1 MESPVKRRRESKKE
15 RRSIDLNNS
24 EHVIGQLKGKLAIV
38 TTEMKDAVEKMNSMT
53 MEMNK
58 IKEENISYKDRM
70 ADLEQE
76 NALLVSQIEEMANEQ
91 AQRDAIIE
99 EFGIAVEA
107 RIVEWK
113 EILDEKD
120 TTIAKLKENL
130 MATDRLT
137 NVSPEER
144 SHAEMERLIQ
154 DIDRRDE
161 IIAELQSK
169 LAEAV
174 VEINES
180 SLLIEKFRSDCKAK
194 DGSKRLSKDQRELN
208 KKMADANKRI
218 STLEHLL
225 ERVEKDAK
233 VKSEQLCEALA
244 ILNKYEDENT
254 SLAEAFQEIRVLK
267 DQVLKK
273 NQHIEEFVNIV
284 NKLEEENTQL
294 EEAIVILRNKSSTGE
309 DEDLSLGELV
319 LNRHKAQEEQIM
331 KMQRDFDELSSENV
345 GLKFQIRKLKT
356 ALKETLKN
364 QLKRSNGTSSDG
376 ENQDQLSQRSESKK
390 EHVELLRI
398 KENVKSIIE
407 ENEALRQGMHE
418 ILDCIHNQEGQ
429 SIVTIQS
436 ETLENLLQALD
447 ARHLA
452 GWYHPAMR
460 LQGRVNYLQGSNAEL
475 RAQLQQIRK
484 NQIMLQAQIQ
494 DRSDSVEEGECSQP
508 RSTSPPVEMSS
519 PHRKDAMHDSPKS
532 ARSSHSQ
539 NADSGRASGKATE
552 LEEMQQADDDV
563 AAYYGGNDTP
573 MADDAES
580 LGKRSEEIYAMA
592 KEMVAQESDFRRAL
606 NDAEKKQKIL
616 EARIAE
622 LRGNLSSCVSL
633 EEHERLKQQCLDAN
647 LRLRSALEAKY
658 AEQSDELRGKAMS
671 ELRNELVVL
680 HSRLA
685 QLSPKFRKNPSEDDG
700 YSDDIMELKAENER
714 LKKAAEIA
722 HEEALVHREID
733 STVLAEFND
742 LRKRIAKFEVG
753 DGEALR
759 ETARLSLEVANRKV
773 VEVELREK
781 ISLLERKVMEMQET
795 MDRKRESDSDGEI
808 AEQRQTTFS
817 SNENQIEVIEFLQ
830 QQYAGSTS
838 LSSWERFEAAMNK
851 LNSDRKE
858 VKELLGQ
865 ISDRNNNLEVQRET
879 LSTRLR
885 IVEQLK
891 DILEQQIGKK
901 DVEDTMLKFNE
912 ASRNIIDES
921 MYKLQISQL
930 TKELQK
936 TNVDLSNHEAKLELM
951 EKEMISVQKAWQV
964 RKSEAIRRLSAVDVA
979 TETVEKETEKIM
991 EKQFAVK
998 ATQVE
1003 LKLRSIECQCDIKES
1018 QRVVVE
1024 SDDETGNGVQN
1035 KKDDT
1040 SATVPNVAILQEQ
1053 LGQALALASKR
1064 ALAVAKCEPGLAEYQ
1079 TLVDLIEEKLTAKSS
1094 NVVPAAEPA
1103 KSSEDIAQITSAN
1116 EALLSTVRSLE
1127 KLLICKDETIERYQA
1142 LLKEDREKHN
1152 EAVERYQEEIQSLK
1166 KMYSDRKVPEI
1177 KLDDLDEE
1185 SEYPERDIP
1194 IGETA
1199 RSNRSE
1205 EILSLKEKLH
1215 RLESEL
1221 NVSNEVAERWHQLAE
1236 DRLKH
1241 LDSTRQ
1247 RLEQQHKE
1255 EMDSYRKELIKRQHE
1270 VNELRYQMSE
1280 VRRSAK
1286 SEIQSFMKALK
1297 IEDNKLAEEIE
1308 NDLEDHVTVASQKF
1322 STTYTVDDSR
1332 RSDYDSTQTHI
1343 ENLRKQ
1349 LQAHIEKEK
1358 SYKNEITE
1366 LQQQLSRRYMA
1377 IKTQEKK
1384 ASKRELQLERKVK
1397 ELEEELY
1404 EAKELL
1410 DRHFIA
1416 MQAKRAKT
1424 AEDLGLWEK
1433 LKNWQ
1438 KAAERLK
1445 EKLREKTE
1453 ECQKLQQNHDK
1464 LRNLIACME
1473 REKWFLRGKF
1483 IRGESAVNVP
1493 VWPSS
1498 GAPSPLEQ
1506 QHHHNNNNNND
1517 ALVEELQRECQELR
1531 ERIKELVGRLS
1542 RQDSEKS
1549 DEIKRFASVAYEDND
1564 FIKTEL
1570 KTLIETQ
1577 EILEKENL
1585 KLETD
1590 NFELRLELE
1599 RAHVNMPRYEEKIQH
1614 LEKYIELMKSE
1625 KAASAELSTPKT
1637 TCYIPTMTSTTTTL
1651 TSTQNRREGTQRT
1664 KSELE
1669 RTVLTLKS
1677 LVEKLQQE
1685 NKRLRSNLLHS
1696 DMETRPCDCYYLRAE
1711 LEKASQKIVDLETD
1725 LEMTEKRLAL
1735 MESLALEKCDEGASG
1750 QVALLRQQLDSK
1762 SQLLLKVKDLLAK
1775 AVANE
1780 KALRHQIQQLEF
1792 KQTLS
1797 IIPEYGSSLSHA

>member
-1 MESPVKRRRESKKE
+1 
-15 RRSIDLNNS
+15 
-24 EHVIGQLKGKLAIV
+24 
-38 TTEMKDAVEKMNSMT
+38 
-53 MEMNK
+53 
-58 IKEENISYKDRM
+58 
-70 ADLEQE
+70 
-76 NALLVSQIEEMANEQ
+76 
-91 AQRDAIIE
+91 
-99 EFGIAVEA
+99 
-107 RIVEWK
+107 
-113 EILDEKD
+113 
-120 TTIAKLKENL
+120 

-233 VKSEQLCEALA
+233 VKSE
-244 ILNKYEDENT
+244 
-254 SLAEAFQEIRVLK
+254 
-267 DQVLKK
+267 
-273 NQHIEEFVNIV
+273 
-284 NKLEEENTQL
+284 
-294 EEAIVILRNKSSTGE
+294 
-309 DEDLSLGELV
+309 
-319 LNRHKAQEEQIM
+319 
-331 KMQRDFDELSSENV
+331 
-345 GLKFQIRKLKT
+345 QIRKLKT

-508 RSTSPPVEMSS
+508 QSTSPPVEMSS

-622 LRGNLSSCVSL
+622 LRGNLSSYVSV
-633 EEHERLKQQCLDAN
+633 EEHERLKQKCLDAN
-647 LRLRSALEAKY
+647 LRLRSALESKY

-685 QLSPKFRKNPSEDDG
+685 QLSPKIRKNPSEDDG
-700 YSDDIMELKAENER
+700 YSDDVMELKAENER

-742 LRKRIAKFEVG
+742 LRKRIAKFEIG

-817 SNENQIEVIEFLQ
+817 SNEI
-830 QQYAGSTS
+830 Y
-838 LSSWERFEAAMNK
+838 
-851 LNSDRKE
+851 
-858 VKELLGQ
+858 
-865 ISDRNNNLEVQRET
+865 
-879 LSTRLR
+879 
-885 IVEQLK
+885 
-891 DILEQQIGKK
+891 
-901 DVEDTMLKFNE
+901 
-912 ASRNIIDES
+912 
-921 MYKLQISQL
+921 
-930 TKELQK
+930 
-936 TNVDLSNHEAKLELM
+936 
-951 EKEMISVQKAWQV
+951 QV
-964 RKSEAIRRLSAVDVA
+964 NDIRR
-979 TETVEKETEKIM
+979 
-991 EKQFAVK
+991 F
-998 ATQVE
+998 
-1003 LKLRSIECQCDIKES
+1003 
-1018 QRVVVE
+1018 
-1024 SDDETGNGVQN
+1024 
-1035 KKDDT
+1035 
-1040 SATVPNVAILQEQ
+1040 TVPNVAILQEQ

-1116 EALLSTVRSLE
+1116 DALLSTVRSLE

-1166 KMYSDRKVPEI
+1166 KIYSDRKVPEI

-1308 NDLEDHVTVASQKF
+1308 
-1322 STTYTVDDSR
+1322 
-1332 RSDYDSTQTHI
+1332 
-1343 ENLRKQ
+1343 
-1349 LQAHIEKEK
+1349 
-1358 SYKNEITE
+1358 
-1366 LQQQLSRRYMA
+1366 
-1377 IKTQEKK
+1377 
-1384 ASKRELQLERKVK
+1384 
-1397 ELEEELY
+1397 
-1404 EAKELL
+1404 
-1410 DRHFIA
+1410 
-1416 MQAKRAKT
+1416 T

-1506 QHHHNNNNNND
+1506 HHNHNNNNNSND

-1549 DEIKRFASVAYEDND
+1549 DEIKRFASVAYERP
-1564 FIKTEL
+1564 IASL
-1570 KTLIETQ
+1570 KKVATLT
-1577 EILEKENL
+1577 L
-1585 KLETD
+1585 
-1590 NFELRLELE
+1590 
-1599 RAHVNMPRYEEKIQH
+1599 PR
-1614 LEKYIELMKSE
+1614 YIELMKSE

-1780 KALRHQIQQLEF
+1780 KALRHQVSFQ
-1792 KQTLS
+1792 
-1797 IIPEYGSSLSHA
+1797 